1 MGHLEGGRV
10 KFEQL
15 CHLIRAATA
24 ISEETKFVVIGSQS
38 ILGSWPDA
46 PAELLVSEEID
57 AWPRHRPDLA
67 DLLDGSIGELS
78 PFHETFGYYLQGVG
92 PETAVLAPG
101 WQDRLV
107 KVNHPAMG
115 GGTAFC
121 LDPRGSP
128 GREMRRRSREGPAFV
143 RVALRSGRVSAT
155 AVENRIQELE
165 TSPEVRDG
173 AMGLFRLAQG
183 PRLP

>member
-1 MGHLEGGRV
+1 M

-15 CHLIRAATA
+15 CHLVRAATA
-24 ISEETKFVVIGSQS
+24 ISEETEFVIIGSQS

-46 PAELLVSEEID
+46 PTELLVSEEID
-57 AWPRHRPDLA
+57 AWPLHRPDLA

-101 WQDRLV
+101 WQERLV
-107 KVNHPAMG
+107 KVTHPSMG

-121 LDPRGSP
+121 LDPVDLLAAKCAA
-128 GREMRRRSREGPAFV
+128 GREKDLAFV
-143 RVALRSGRVSAT
+143 QVALRSGRVEAT
-155 AVENRIQELE
+155 AVESRIAELD
-165 TSPEVRDG
+165 TTPEVRRG
-173 AMGLFRLAQG
+173 ALALL
-183 PRLP
+183 RRAA

>member
-1 MGHLEGGRV
+1 M

-24 ISEETKFVVIGSQS
+24 ISEETEFVIIGSQS

-57 AWPRHRPDLA
+57 AWPLHRPDLA

-101 WQDRLV
+101 WRDRLV
-107 KVNHPAMG
+107 RVTHPSMG

-121 LDPRGSP
+121 LDPVDLLAAKCAA
-128 GREMRRRSREGPAFV
+128 GREKDLAFV
-143 RVALRSGRVSAT
+143 QVALRSGRVGVAT
-155 AVENRIQELE
+155 VESRIMELE
-165 TSPEVRDG
+165 TTPEVRQR
-173 AMGLFRLAQG
+173 ALVLLRRAQAIRF
-183 PRLP
+183 P

>member
-1 MGHLEGGRV
+1 M

-24 ISEETKFVVIGSQS
+24 ISEETEFVVIGSQS

-107 KVNHPAMG
+107 RVSHPSMG
-115 GGTAFC
+115 GGVALC
-121 LDPRGSP
+121 LDPVDLLAAKCAA
-128 GREMRRRSREGPAFV
+128 GREKDLAFV
-143 RVALRSGRVSAT
+143 QVALRSGRIST
-155 AVENRIQELE
+155 TTVESRIMELDA
-165 TSPEVRDG
+165 SPEVRH
-173 AMGLFRLAQG
+173 AASMLLRRAA
-183 PRLP
+183 

>member
-1 MGHLEGGRV
+1 M
-10 KFEQL
+10 KFEQM
-15 CHLIRAATA
+15 CHLVRAATA
-24 ISEETKFVVIGSQS
+24 ISEETEFVIIGSQS

-101 WQDRLV
+101 WQERLV
-107 KVNHPAMG
+107 RVTHPSMG

-121 LDPRGSP
+121 LDPIDLLAAKCAA
-128 GREMRRRSREGPAFV
+128 GREKDLAFV
-143 RVALRSGRVSAT
+143 QVALRSGRIEAA
-155 AVENRIQELE
+155 AVESRVAELE
-165 TSPEVRDG
+165 TSPEVRQG
-173 AMGLFRLAQG
+173 ALALL
-183 PRLP
+183 RRAN

>member
-1 MGHLEGGRV
+1 V

-24 ISEETKFVVIGSQS
+24 ISEETEFVIIGSQS

-121 LDPRGSP
+121 LDPVDLLAAKCAA
-128 GREMRRRSREGPAFV
+128 GREKDLAFV

>member
-1 MGHLEGGRV
+1 M
-10 KFEQL
+10 KFQDL

-24 ISEETKFVVIGSQS
+24 ISSETEFVVIGSQS

-57 AWPRHRPDLA
+57 AWPRLRPDLA
-67 DLLDGSIGELS
+67 DLLDGTIGELS

-107 KVNHPAMG
+107 RVTHPNMG

-121 LDPRGSP
+121 LDPVDLLAAKCAA
-128 GREMRRRSREGPAFV
+128 GREKDLAFV
-143 RVALRSGRVSAT
+143 QVALRSGRLKAAEVESRIGELAT
-155 AVENRIQELE
+155 SSEIRQAAWSLLR
-165 TSPEVRDG
+165 R
-173 AMGLFRLAQG
+173 AQVDRF
-183 PRLP
+183 P